1 MPGSARRGHPVGLY
15 YLFFTEMWE
24 RFSYYGMRALL
35 VYYMMKQLSF
45 SQEKASSIYGLYTG
59 LIYFT
64 PLFGGILADRYLGQR
79 KSVFLGGIVMAIGHF
94 LMAFQSMFYPAMLFL
109 ILGCGA
115 FKPNIS
121 TQVGN
126 LYEPGDPRK
135 DRAFSI
141 FYMGINLGAFFS
153 PLVCGTLGEVYGWH
167 WGFGA
172 AGVGMLLGL
181 VIYTLGQ
188 KHLAP
193 DRIMQQA
200 AGTMRPA
207 EERLT
212 DSEWSR
218 ICMLVALILFTVVFW
233 AVYEQQGN
241 TLALWADTST
251 NRVFFGWEMP
261 ASLVQS
267 INPMLIFILI
277 PIINLVWSAQAKRGT
292 EPSSST
298 KLAVGCIL
306 VGVSFLV
313 MLPAARIVS
322 GGAKASILWIAS
334 CIAVQTVGEIYLS
347 PVGLSLVT
355 KLAPARMVSMFMGVW
370 FLASFLGNYL
380 AGLLGTF
387 WEKMPKE
394 AFFTM
399 LAVIGVAAG
408 VSMLLVIKPFK
419 HIIGSEENAEET
431 GLR

>member
-1 MPGSARRGHPVGLY
+1 
-15 YLFFTEMWE
+15 
-24 RFSYYGMRALL
+24 
-35 VYYMMKQLSF
+35 
-45 SQEKASSIYGLYTG
+45 
-59 LIYFT
+59 
-64 PLFGGILADRYLGQR
+64 
-79 KSVFLGGIVMAIGHF
+79 
-94 LMAFQSMFYPAMLFL
+94 
-109 ILGCGA
+109 
-115 FKPNIS
+115 
-121 TQVGN
+121 
-126 LYEPGDPRK
+126 
-135 DRAFSI
+135 
-141 FYMGINLGAFFS
+141 
-153 PLVCGTLGEVYGWH
+153 
-167 WGFGA
+167 
-172 AGVGMLLGL
+172 
-181 VIYTLGQ
+181 
-188 KHLAP
+188 
-193 DRIMQQA
+193 
-200 AGTMRPA
+200 
-207 EERLT
+207 
-212 DSEWSR
+212 
-218 ICMLVALILFTVVFW
+218 MLVTLILFTVVFW

-241 TLALWADTST
+241 TLALWADAST

-387 WEKMPKE
+387 WKRCRKKR
-394 AFFTM
+394 
-399 LAVIGVAAG
+399 
-408 VSMLLVIKPFK
+408 S
-419 HIIGSEENAEET
+419 S
-431 GLR
+431 RCWQ